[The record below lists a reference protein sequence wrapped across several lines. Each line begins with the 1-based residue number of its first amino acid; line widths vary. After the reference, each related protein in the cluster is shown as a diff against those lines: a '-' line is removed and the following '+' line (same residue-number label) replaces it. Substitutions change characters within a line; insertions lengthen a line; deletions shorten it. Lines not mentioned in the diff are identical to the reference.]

1 MQEKTRYEKLMAVI
15 REIVYLD
22 KLQCWKI
29 LCSCIAWTVFCN
41 TKKKNSIVAY
51 YYVQLSGVKLNNAY
65 TTWNNQ
71 QQ

>member
-1 MQEKTRYEKLMAVI
+1 M
-15 REIVYLD
+15 
-22 KLQCWKI
+22 
-29 LCSCIAWTVFCN
+29 
-41 TKKKNSIVAY
+41 KKKNSFVAY